1 MAECPYEYNLRT
13 LPGRLI
19 GVNGSVLARFNMGDG
34 EKEMDNLRDLTV
46 KSFLEAAGVESL
58 DDDVLR

>member
-1 MAECPYEYNLRT
+1 
-13 LPGRLI
+13 
-19 GVNGSVLARFNMGDG
+19 MGDG

-46 KSFLEAAGVESL
+46 KSFLLAAGAKSL